1 MSSVP
6 ARLSL
11 ITLGVAD
18 LSRATAFYTTVGFE
32 RSSSSVDG
40 EVTFFRTAGSVL
52 ALYPRERLAADVGMA
67 EPGTGSGFRGM
78 ALAINCHSE
87 ADVDWAFEQWAAAGA
102 TVVMP
107 PEHAAWGGYTGH
119 VADLDGHLWELAYN
133 PGWGFTADGRIDLPA

>member
-1 MSSVP
+1 VSPVP

-11 ITLGVAD
+11 VTLGVVD
-18 LSRATAFYTTVGFE
+18 LGRATAFYTTLGFE
-32 RSSSSVDG
+32 RSSASVDG
-40 EVTFFRTAGSVL
+40 EVAFFRTDGSVL
-52 ALYPRERLAADVGMA
+52 ALYPRERLAADAGVA
-67 EPGTGSGFRGM
+67 DTGSGFRGV

-119 VADLDGHLWELAYN
+119 VADLDGHLWELAFN
-133 PGWGFTADGRIDLPA
+133 PGWGFTADGRVDLPA